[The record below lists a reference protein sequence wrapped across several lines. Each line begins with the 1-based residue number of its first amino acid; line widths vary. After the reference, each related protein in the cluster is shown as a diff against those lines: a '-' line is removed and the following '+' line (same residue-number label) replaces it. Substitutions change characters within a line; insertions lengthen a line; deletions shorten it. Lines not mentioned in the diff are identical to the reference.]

1 MKINKF
7 LTVILA
13 LSLLLSSAGIYIA
26 GADTVTSYLV
36 NDDFSGEL
44 SANYQINMVDGKSGV
59 YAEDGVLKIDKK
71 GYFFYGVKASNL
83 ADKPVV
89 VLEFKINPY
98 SAAGSAGNIQ
108 GVNNKC
114 INTICFYQG
123 KIRTNTFNT
132 GDVIGTYTADTWYHV
147 MLAYSPVAATR
158 DIWINGEY
166 KGNYAIDDACEYK
179 YNEKGFFQFGM
190 SAGNNAVAYM
200 DDIRVYAL
208 PSSLSYGSAVATEK
222 GVSINFNMVPDKDTL
237 KAANFIVKD
246 ENGNAVTVKSVSY
259 DAENARNVNVEFDYS
274 PNSNYTISVSGVTAG
289 AAEND
294 VVGNALALSES
305 PEFSF
310 VTSEIEIPANTYFW
324 NDDFSGESID
334 TSYISAYN
342 ATTLINDGT
351 TVDSR
356 YSLTEEDTLKF
367 GAYAKGTYFVKD
379 VTSVAN
385 KPKLVISYSVKP
397 LSAEDVNGSRKD
409 YGISTVY
416 LRNGI
421 IYDNENGNNIG
432 TYESGKWLDI
442 TCAYDNV
449 SNTRDIYVNGEYLA
463 TAECKTL
470 AAWQYSN
477 SGRAYFCFY
486 HYGYARVGTEFDNL
500 EVYALPVGLRYDI
513 ADASVESLSLK
524 FNITPEAD
532 TVIPSN
538 FTVLDKDGNEVAV
551 SSAELVAGAQGLVK
565 LTFENELKPFS
576 DYTVTAKNIITG
588 SEENDVIGTAL
599 KLGNNA
605 PVKFSTAGAAAIEYV
620 NDGTVFYNDY
630 SASVASAESE
640 LGQIATAAEFKTA
653 SLAGATGVVT
663 TDFISD
669 TNYSN
674 GIYEVSKEDGNK
686 YISMTQSSTAVPYWR
701 TFVKAANIAAYDTVA
716 FEYRV
721 RPHLEVEG
729 VRPIFESRNGD
740 YYGIPMPILFDG
752 KITFGGYEADK
763 TIGKYHDG
771 EWITLTTVYHRGY
784 VTVEGDENSYV
795 KTEIYA
801 DGEKIFD
808 GFAKVESNTDLN
820 CFTEGSTKNAM
831 VTLRV
836 RDYYGKA
843 NTGATVDM
851 DYMKIYAPGET
862 FNGKLTESENVSTEK
877 IGMVFNSIPSYDEIA
892 SKVTVIDEAGVK
904 VSDVVYA
911 DFLGEEN
918 IGTGYDS
925 KAELVFATELEDNKN
940 YILKVDGLTDVSGNE
955 MTQYYPFTTGIG
967 DIFSDGFTIETR
979 EADGK
984 TYAKVSAKVLNKS
997 LPETA
1002 LTVTIASYT
1011 LSGEIE
1017 TMVNI
1022 AEKNV
1027 TLTVSE
1033 DGQSFVSEEI
1043 EVTGADFVRGFLN
1056 KGTKAFIPA
1065 GEFPITAQ

>member
-44 SANYQINMVDGKSGV
+44 SASYQINTVDGKEGA
-59 YAEDGVLKIDKK
+59 YLEDGVLKIDKK
-71 GYFFYGVKASNL
+71 GYFYYGIKASNL

-89 VLEFKINPY
+89 MLEFKINPY
-98 SAAGSAGNIQ
+98 SAAGSAGNIH
-108 GVNNKC
+108 GANNKC
-114 INTICFYQG
+114 INTIGFYQG

-132 GDVIGTYTADTWYHV
+132 GEVIGTYTQNTWYHV

-166 KGNYAIDDACEYK
+166 MGNYAIDEACSYK

-190 SAGNNAVAYM
+190 NAGNNAVAYM

-208 PSSLSYGSAVATEK
+208 PTALSYDSAVATET
-222 GVSINFNMVPDKDTL
+222 GVSLNFNMVPDKDTL
-237 KAANFIVKD
+237 KAANFTVKD
-246 ENGNAVTVKSVSY
+246 ENGNAVTVKSVSH
-259 DAENARNVNVEFDYS
+259 DAENARNVNVEFDYA

-294 VVGNALALSES
+294 VVGNVLALSES
-305 PEFSF
+305 PVLSF
-310 VTSEIEIPANTYFW
+310 VSSEIEIPANTYFW

-342 ATTLINDGT
+342 STTLINDGT

-379 VTSVAN
+379 ITNVAN
-385 KPKLVISYSVKP
+385 KPKLVISYSIKP
-397 LSAEDVNGSRKD
+397 NSTEDVNGTRRQ
-409 YGISTVY
+409 YGLSTVY
-416 LRNGI
+416 MYKGV
-421 IYDNENGNNIG
+421 IYGNEGGNSIG
-432 TYESGKWLDI
+432 TYNSGEWLDI
-442 TCAYDNV
+442 TCVYDNAA
-449 SNTRDIYVNGEYLA
+449 NTRDIYINGEYKA
-463 TAECKTL
+463 TAECDTL
-470 AAWQYSN
+470 DTWKYSLK
-477 SGRAYFCFY
+477 GRVYFCFY
-486 HYGYARVGTEFDNL
+486 HYGYARNTFTELDNL

-513 ADASVESLSLK
+513 ADANVESLSLR

-576 DYTVTAKNIITG
+576 AYTVTAKNIICG
-588 SEENDVIGTAL
+588 SEENDVIGTTL
-599 KLGNNA
+599 RLGNNK
-605 PVKFSTAGAAAIEYV
+605 PVEFSTAGAAAIEYV

-630 SASVASAESE
+630 SSSVASAESE

-653 SLAGATGVVT
+653 SLAGATGAAS
-663 TDFISD
+663 TDLISD

-674 GIYEVSKEDGNK
+674 GIYKVCEEDGNK
-686 YISMTQSSTAVPYWR
+686 YISMTQNSTAVPYWR
-701 TFVKAANIAAYDTVA
+701 TTIKAANIAAYDTVA

-729 VRPIFESRNGD
+729 VRPIFEARHSGF
-740 YYGIPMPILFDG
+740 YGIPMPILFDG
-752 KITFGGYEADK
+752 RITFGGYEADK
-763 TIGKYHDG
+763 IIGKYHDG

-784 VTVEGDENSYV
+784 VTVEGDENNYV
-795 KTEIYA
+795 KAEIYA

-808 GFAKVESNTDLN
+808 GLVKVESSTDLD
-820 CFTEGSTKNAM
+820 CFIEGTTKNAM
-831 VTLRV
+831 FTLRV

-851 DYMKIYAPGET
+851 DYIKVYAPGET

-892 SKVTVIDEAGVK
+892 SKVTVLDEAGVK

-925 KAELVFATELEDNKN
+925 KAELIFATELEDNKS
-940 YILKVDGLTDVSGNE
+940 YILKVEGLKDVDGNE

-979 EADGK
+979 EVEGK
-984 TYAKVSAKVLNKS
+984 TYATVSAKVLNKS

-1011 LSGEIE
+1011 LSGEVE

-1022 AEKNV
+1022 AEKDV
-1027 TLTVSE
+1027 KLVVSE

-1065 GEFPITAQ
+1065 GEFPIN